1 MLISC
6 MDIRR
11 DSPNACPWFCGS
23 IGTGTDPFRCF
34 IHPYLWNANWFEGAD
49 LEYVYEY
56 QTHATQPTAA
66 IAPQPGRQSAT
77 RRTIMAPSSWN
88 NGCLPSTLITVYA
101 GFLTRGLQITE
112 ERPVPLYRIR
122 SQMHLTH
129 QLTAP
134 VWLSVS
140 HPSQPH
146 QTMVSRPDPSHRP
159 L

>member
-11 DSPNACPWFCGS
+11 DSPNACPWFCGCTDT
-23 IGTGTDPFRCF
+23 GTGPDPFRCF

-56 QTHATQPTAA
+56 QTHATHPTAA

-101 GFLTRGLQITE
+101 GFWYPDHCKE
-112 ERPVPLYRIR
+112 ARPPLSY
-122 SQMHLTH
+122 
-129 QLTAP
+129 
-134 VWLSVS
+134 SVS
-140 HPSQPH
+140 DASDTPTDRSC
-146 QTMVSRPDPSHRP
+146 MAFGVSSIAASPNHGFAS
-159 L
+159 